1 MVKTVSEKDDGE
13 ATHICVPGQRLC
25 AVSEYT
31 VGGEGTYEKLGYLH
45 ASLSGVVKIRKR
57 HKNNYISVAS
67 FGSKTVVP
75 VVGDVVTAKI
85 TVINQRFAK
94 CVIICIGKTCLNRP
108 YRGILRKEDV
118 RATEKD
124 RVEMYKC
131 FRPGDII
138 LARVLPLVELNTYH
152 LTTAENELG
161 VAVAMSNKSSEPTP
175 MVPVGWTE
183 MQCPVTLAKEPRKV
197 AKIVPETAPPNY
209 DGKL

>member
-1 MVKTVSEKDDGE
+1 MVKTKDEKY
-13 ATHICVPGQRLC
+13 ICYPGQRLC
-25 AVSEYT
+25 VMTEYT

-45 ASLSGVVKIRKR
+45 ASLSGIVRIRKQ
-57 HKNNYISVAS
+57 HKNNYISIAS

-85 TVINQRFAK
+85 TIINQRFAK

-124 RVEMYKC
+124 KVEMYKC

-138 LARVLPLVELNTYH
+138 LARVLPQVELNTYC

-161 VAVAMSNKSSEPTP
+161 VAVAMSTKCSEPTP
-175 MVPVGWTE
+175 MIPVGWTE
-183 MQCPVTLAKEPRKV
+183 MQCPVTLVKELRKV

-209 DGKL
+209 DEKI

>member
-1 MVKTVSEKDDGE
+1 MVKTIDDKQSY
-13 ATHICVPGQRLC
+13 ICYPGQRLC
-25 AVSEYT
+25 AMTEYT

-45 ASLSGVVKIRKR
+45 ASLSGVVRIRKQ

-75 VVGDVVTAKI
+75 VVGDVVTAKVTI
-85 TVINQRFAK
+85 INQRFAK

-138 LARVLPLVELNTYH
+138 LARVLPQVELNTYC

-161 VAVAMSNKSSEPTP
+161 VAVAMSSRCPEPTP

-183 MQCPVTLAKEPRKV
+183 MQCPVTLVKELRKV
-197 AKIVPETAPPNY
+197 AKIMPETAPPNY
-209 DGKL
+209 DGKI